1 MDDITL
7 YALGDSVLV
16 VQFSDSIGAVAHDA
30 VMAFGR
36 CLADS
41 PFVGMIEY
49 VPAFTTVS
57 IFYNPV
63 VLSYEDVQR
72 QVMDRLLQLDDQ
84 ATPPAR
90 TVEIPV
96 CYGGEFGPDLEFVA
110 QYHGM
115 SEEDVIRIHSSPLY
129 QVHMIGF
136 APGFPYLSG
145 LSERIA
151 TPRLTTPRV
160 RIPTGSVGIAGDQ
173 TGIYPIETPG
183 GWQLIG
189 RSPVPLFQPS
199 ACPPCLLR
207 AGYSVRFMPITPAE
221 YRELAQDKDVQLR
234 GDTL

>member
-1 MDDITL
+1 MQLDDITL

-84 ATPPAR
+84 ATPRRALLKSR
-90 TVEIPV
+90 CVTAASL
-96 CYGGEFGPDLEFVA
+96 DL
-110 QYHGM
+110 
-115 SEEDVIRIHSSPLY
+115 IWN
-129 QVHMIGF
+129 
-136 APGFPYLSG
+136 LS
-145 LSERIA
+145 
-151 TPRLTTPRV
+151 
-160 RIPTGSVGIAGDQ
+160 
-173 TGIYPIETPG
+173 
-183 GWQLIG
+183 
-189 RSPVPLFQPS
+189 RSTM
-199 ACPPCLLR
+199 
-207 AGYSVRFMPITPAE
+207 G
-221 YRELAQDKDVQLR
+221 
-234 GDTL
+234 